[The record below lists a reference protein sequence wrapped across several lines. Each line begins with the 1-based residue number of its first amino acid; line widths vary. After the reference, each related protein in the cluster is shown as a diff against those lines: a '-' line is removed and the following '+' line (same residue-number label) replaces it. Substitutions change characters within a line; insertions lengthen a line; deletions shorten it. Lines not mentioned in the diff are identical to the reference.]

1 MEISPRY
8 IVYNVSKQ
16 YVFFYIKITN
26 IKLYLQVPD
35 YSQWLYVRMQILL
48 VGNFQVLVNMF
59 LYDLK
64 LVKNN
69 MHIFMDNFVVILN
82 NLL

>member
-1 MEISPRY
+1 M
-8 IVYNVSKQ
+8 K
-16 YVFFYIKITN
+16 
-26 IKLYLQVPD
+26 
-35 YSQWLYVRMQILL
+35 ILL

-64 LVKNN
+64 LVKNK

>member
-8 IVYNVSKQ
+8 IAYNVSKQ
-16 YVFFYIKITN
+16 YVFFYIKIRN